1 MGISA
6 WCFSHPFSVLF
17 CRWLYDFVIPFA
29 MLLCCV
35 FPSKAAILCVC
46 VCCAHSNMSWN
57 AKNISNVCSVFITM
71 SFCRS
76 GYFCTNKGWEQQRQR
91 KKKGKPNAQHL
102 LLLAM
107 LTCRCAYS
115 IFYCTFCTILRRTT
129 HWSGRDCECCHSHG
143 NFINIFVRRIV
154 LLSLDF

>member
-1 MGISA
+1 MLLASFFSFVLSLALWFCYSIRNA
-6 WCFSHPFSVLF
+6 AVLCFSVEGS
-17 CRWLYDFVIPFA
+17 YFV
-29 MLLCCV
+29 
-35 FPSKAAILCVC
+35 CVC
-46 VCCAHSNMSWN
+46 VVRTRTCHGMRKIFLMCVLCSSQCRFVVLDIFAPIKDESNN
-57 AKNISNVCSVFITM
+57 DK
-71 SFCRS
+71 
-76 GYFCTNKGWEQQRQR
+76 E
-91 KKKGKPNAQHL
+91 KKGKPNAQHL